1 MAVTGTQILIKNG
14 LIVNHD
20 GTLQADILIEGEEIK
35 KVAQNIQ
42 PDKNTEVIDARGF
55 YVLPGG
61 VDPDCRLP
69 NPSDGV
75 PVAEDFRTGS
85 GASLLGGTTTIINEI
100 AVRPGL
106 SITDAYARHRSILD
120 AECHCDFALVLS
132 VPHFSPETADEMKSL
147 ATDKKIVSFL
157 FRLQSG
163 ESAVAPFAFGLDE
176 EALMMAMD
184 LCSILGIPPS
194 VPVCGNPA
202 VLDKIAQSV
211 FSSGFTGP
219 EGCLLASPERFEA
232 DTVSRVGL
240 LAAATNC
247 PVIFTRIHSSA
258 ALKALVEQRV
268 LGNLVF
274 GETSIA
280 AIGCVF
286 AGNTVT
292 HPNWA
297 KAASCVSDP
306 PIRAEETVAR
316 SLLSHVATGELM
328 AVGSAHRAIASNI
341 RAGLGLNDFR
351 QIPIGQ
357 ATAGGRLSAL
367 WKIGIE
373 KEALLDPC
381 GFVSAVSTNP
391 ARLYNLY
398 PRKGCIAEGSDA
410 DIVIWNPESKDA
422 PKSLIPDGVED
433 PFEGLNCF
441 TCRPEVVLLR
451 GRVVVRQGEL
461 VEASKPTGRFVHSKG
476 SSGMAFSRTTAL
488 KAVGE
493 TLLCPVTREPYSGPV
508 VNLDSTRDQT
518 SPPRESHFYRK
529 SDYDNVPKDAL
540 PPGQRVI
547 HTSVKTAQP
556 PGGASKSFWWNN

>member
-1 MAVTGTQILIKNG
+1 MASTSTQILIKNG

-20 GTLQADILIEGEEIK
+20 GISQADILIEGEEIK

-42 PDKNTEVIDARGF
+42 SDEIAEVIDARGL

-61 VDPDCRLP
+61 VDPDCRLL
-69 NPSDGV
+69 NPSDEV
-75 PVAEDFRTGS
+75 PMTEDFRTGS

-100 AVRPGL
+100 TVRPGL
-106 SITDAYARHRSILD
+106 SITDAYARHRGILD
-120 AECHCDFALVLS
+120 AECCCDFALILS
-132 VPHFSPETADEMKSL
+132 VPHFSPGIADEMKSL
-147 ATDKKIVSFL
+147 AADKKIVSFS
-157 FRLQSG
+157 FRLLSG
-163 ESAVAPFAFGLDE
+163 KSATAPFAFGLE
-176 EALMMAMD
+176 EEVLMMAMD
-184 LCSILGIPPS
+184 HCSTLGIPPS

-202 VLDKIAQSV
+202 VLNKVAESV

-232 DTVSRVGL
+232 DTVTRVGL
-240 LAAATNC
+240 LAATANC
-247 PVIFTRIHSSA
+247 PVIFTRIHSLA
-258 ALKALVEQRV
+258 ALEALVEQRS
-268 LGNLVF
+268 LGNVVF
-274 GETSIA
+274 GGTSIA
-280 AIGCVF
+280 AIGCVH

-297 KAASCVSDP
+297 KAASCVADP
-306 PIRAEETVAR
+306 PIRPDETVAR

-367 WKIGIE
+367 WKVGVE

-381 GFVSAVSTNP
+381 GFVSAISTNP

-422 PKSLIPDGVED
+422 AKSLVPDGVED

-451 GRVVVRQGEL
+451 GKVVVRQGEL
-461 VEASKPTGRFVHSKG
+461 VETSEPTGRFVHSKG
-476 SSGMAFSRTTAL
+476 SSGMVFSRTTAL
-488 KAVGE
+488 RAIGQ

-508 VNLDSTRDQT
+508 VDLDSARHQT

-529 SDYDNVPKDAL
+529 SDFDNVPKEAL
-540 PPGQRVI
+540 PPGKRAI
-547 HTSVKTAQP
+547 HTSVRTAQP
-556 PGGASKSFWWNN
+556 PGGVSKSFWWNK

>member
-1 MAVTGTQILIKNG
+1 MVATGNQILIKNG
-14 LIVNHD
+14 IIVNHD
-20 GTLQADILIEGEEIK
+20 GALEADILIEDEEIK
-35 KVAQNIQ
+35 KVGQNIQ
-42 PDKNTEVIDARGF
+42 VDENVEVIDASGR

-61 VDPDCRLP
+61 VDPDCRLL
-69 NPSDGV
+69 NPSDGI
-75 PVAEDFRTGS
+75 PVAEDFKTGS

-100 AVRPGL
+100 TVRPGL
-106 SITDAYARHRSILD
+106 SIIDAYAHHRSILD
-120 AECHCDFALVLS
+120 AQCRCDFALFLT
-132 VPHFSPETADEMKSL
+132 VPHFSPKVANEMKLLAADEKV
-147 ATDKKIVSFL
+147 VSFS

-163 ESAVAPFAFGLDE
+163 ESAGFDE
-176 EALMMAMD
+176 ETLMTAMD
-184 LCSILGIPPS
+184 LCSSLGVPPS
-194 VPVCGNPA
+194 VPACGNPA
-202 VLDKIAQSV
+202 VLNKIAESV

-219 EGCLLASPERFEA
+219 EGCLLASPERFES

-247 PVIFTRIHSSA
+247 PVIFTRIHSLA
-258 ALKALVEQRV
+258 ALKALLEQRD
-268 LGNLVF
+268 LGSAIF
-274 GETSIA
+274 GETDIA

-297 KAASCVSDP
+297 KAAGCVSDP
-306 PIRAEETVAR
+306 PIRPEETVAR
-316 SLLSHVATGELM
+316 KLLSHVATGELM
-328 AVGSAHRAIASNI
+328 AVGSAHRAIPSNI

-367 WKIGIE
+367 WKIGVE

-422 PKSLIPDGVED
+422 SRNLIPDGVED

-451 GRVVVRQGEL
+451 GRVVVREGEL
-461 VEASKPTGRFVHSKG
+461 VETTEPTGRFVHTKT
-476 SSGMAFSRTTAL
+476 SSGMVFSRTAAL
-488 KAVGE
+488 KALGE

-508 VNLDSTRDQT
+508 INLDPACDHT

-529 SDYDNVPKDAL
+529 SDYDNVPKEAL

-556 PGGASKSFWWNN
+556 PGGESKSFWWNN